1 MQNLLTFFKIHFDSI
16 EVSDAN
22 LYKFAEDHL
31 SRLKANN
38 DGGDYNAMYNSTL
51 TAFDSYGQSLA
62 KEDAQFT
69 QQQGSTVNVD
79 ALIAEFKAQ
88 VSRTEGLINFVYGI
102 KSAEYQEFF
111 PLGVTE
117 YTQASKANIEVLMQR
132 MATKTQKYSIK
143 LGVEVAA
150 RFSDYLNNYT
160 QARRAQLEN
169 IGRVTADRSQTEVT
183 RHTLA
188 RQIMSN
194 LLLIAN
200 QFLGNPERGMDFF
213 DQSIIRRNNYSN
225 DEGETVT
232 DNISPDSTKTVL
244 SGFDKSATFVL
255 NNVGTTSL
263 RFGISD
269 TENAPSINY
278 GITVSPGDT
287 ITATILELNVNGG
300 DKLNVTNLDPNNA
313 GRYDIERLP

>member
-132 MATKTQKYSIK
+132 MATKTQKYSVK

>member
-1 MQNLLTFFKIHFDSI
+1 
-16 EVSDAN
+16 
-22 LYKFAEDHL
+22 
-31 SRLKANN
+31 
-38 DGGDYNAMYNSTL
+38 
-51 TAFDSYGQSLA
+51 
-62 KEDAQFT
+62 
-69 QQQGSTVNVD
+69 
-79 ALIAEFKAQ
+79 
-88 VSRTEGLINFVYGI
+88 
-102 KSAEYQEFF
+102 
-111 PLGVTE
+111 
-117 YTQASKANIEVLMQR
+117 
-132 MATKTQKYSIK
+132 
-143 LGVEVAA
+143 
-150 RFSDYLNNYT
+150 
-160 QARRAQLEN
+160 
-169 IGRVTADRSQTEVT
+169 
-183 RHTLA
+183 
-188 RQIMSN
+188 
-194 LLLIAN
+194 
-200 QFLGNPERGMDFF
+200 MDFF

-313 GRYDIERLP
+313 GRYDIEHLP

>member
-38 DGGDYNAMYNSTL
+38 DAGDYNTMYNNTL

-79 ALIAEFKAQ
+79 ALIAEFKTQ
-88 VSRTEGLINFVYGI
+88 VSRTEGLINYVYGV

-132 MATKTQKYSIK
+132 MATKAQKYSLK
-143 LGVEVAA
+143 LGVEVAT

-160 QARRAQLEN
+160 QVRREQLEN

-225 DEGETVT
+225 DEGETVS
-232 DNISPDSTKTVL
+232 DNILPNSTKTVL

-255 NNVGTTSL
+255 SNIGTTSL

-269 TENAPSINY
+269 TENAPSVNY

-287 ITATILELNVNGG
+287 ITATILELNANGG

-313 GRYDIERLP
+313 GKYDIERLP

>member
-132 MATKTQKYSIK
+132 MATKTQKYSVK

-300 DKLNVTNLDPNNA
+300 DKLNVTNLDPSNA